1 MIKNYIPSIQYSYH
15 PSTLSLTQEPQ
26 QTSRST
32 HSIHP
37 RVSSTCNQP
46 SNRLPETRRNPA
58 ALKSKPYNAH
68 SPSPKSPTPKSKPH
82 KTSRKSSKCL
92 SAKRT
97 VYTSDWNK
105 SRNRNWLRS

>member
-26 QTSRST
+26 PTSRST

-46 SNRLPETRRNPA
+46 SNRLPETPRNPA
-58 ALKSKPYNAH
+58 ALKSNPHNVL
-68 SPSPKSPTPKSKPH
+68 SPSLKIRTPKSKPH
-82 KTSRKSSKCL
+82 KTSHKSNKCH